1 MSKLVLYNTLSK
13 KKETFNSLVPNKVS
27 FYLCGVTVYD
37 NCHIGHARAYIV
49 FDTIRRH
56 LMYLGYDVSFIQ
68 NFTDIDDKIIKR
80 SSEKGVSWKA
90 LVKTNISSFFED
102 MDALNILRASV
113 YPKATDHIREMI
125 SIIKDLM
132 EKGIAYQAGDDV
144 CFSVDAFE
152 GYGKLSKKR
161 LEDLVAGSRVEV
173 STEKKNPFDFV
184 LWKPAKEGEPF
195 WGSPWGK
202 GRPGWHIECS
212 AMVKKL
218 LGHTIDIHAG
228 GEDLVFPHHENEIAQ
243 SECHTDHPLANYWLH
258 NGFVKIKDEK
268 MSKSKNNFF
277 TIKDILKDTPGVVL
291 RYFLMKVHYRLPIH
305 FSSDGLE
312 ESKQAVQKLAEA
324 VKAGANVDSL
334 KTLMP
339 ISNDIDEELGS
350 NRISPQDRLKTKF
363 SESPELTEFLNRF
376 DGALNNDFNFS
387 EAVSIL
393 FDLSR
398 YCYKNKKGGLLLFL
412 LSERL
417 GLNLVELESEIIVT
431 EELQAIIQ
439 SRNEAKQNR
448 NFDESDRLRD
458 VLKTTFGVE
467 IVDQKDG
474 GYLLKEI

>member
-1 MSKLVLYNTLSK
+1 MSELVLYNTLSK
-13 KKETFNSLVPNKVS
+13 KKEPFKSLVPKKVS

-37 NCHIGHARAYIV
+37 DCHIGHARAYIV

-56 LMYLGYDVSFIQ
+56 LMYLGYDVAFIQ

-80 SSEKGVSWKA
+80 SIEKGTSWKA
-90 LVKTNISSFFED
+90 LVKTNIASFFED
-102 MDALNILRASV
+102 MDALNILRASA

-132 EKGIAYQAGDDV
+132 EKGVAYQAGDDI
-144 CFSVDAFE
+144 CFSVDAFKD
-152 GYGKLSKKR
+152 YGKLSKKK

-173 STEKKNPFDFV
+173 SKDKKNPFDFV
-184 LWKPAKEGEPF
+184 LWKPAKAGEPF

-218 LGHTIDIHAG
+218 LGNTIDIHAG

-277 TIKDILKDTPGVVL
+277 TIKDIVKDTPGVVL

-334 KTLMP
+334 KMLVP
-339 ISNDIDEELGS
+339 ISAEIDNGAETSG
-350 NRISPQDRLKTKF
+350 NAPQNRLKTKF
-363 SESPELTEFLNRF
+363 AESSDLSEFLNRF
-376 DGALNNDFNFS
+376 DDALNNDFNFS

-412 LSERL
+412 LAERL

-431 EELQAIIQ
+431 EELRAIIQ
-439 SRNEAKQNR
+439 SRNEAKKNKD
-448 NFDESDRLRD
+448 FDESDRLRD